1 MWLNRRK
8 TGAMLTLTNNGTL
21 WHRADFPSKNASSD
35 GQNCE
40 GKECGRHIIELHKMS
55 KIGENAL
62 NG

>member
-1 MWLNRRK
+1 
-8 TGAMLTLTNNGTL
+8 MLTLTNNGTL

-35 GQNCE
+35 GQNFE
-40 GKECGRHIIELHKMS
+40 GKECGRHIIELHEMS